1 MPAPHTA
8 VLQIHCPDQSGI
20 VALITQILFEKG
32 ANILDAQQHREELD
46 NQFFMYVQFEQQNLN
61 CSHDQLRETLKEKAL
76 EYDMKWSLS
85 FSDEPKNMAIMV
97 SKYDHCLYDLL
108 LRHKYGEFPSTN
120 IALIVSNHPDLG
132 KVAEHFDIPFQVIP
146 KNKDIRIEA
155 DQKALET
162 FKEYDIDLIVMARY
176 MQIVTPVLLD
186 AYPNHIINV
195 HHGFLP
201 AFKGAKPYHQAY
213 EKGVKLIGATSHY
226 ATVDLDMGPMIEQ
239 ETERINH
246 GYSVDDMIRLGRS
259 IENKVLANAVK
270 AHCEDRI
277 IVYKNRT
284 IIFN

>member
-1 MPAPHTA
+1 MNPTA
-8 VLQIHCPDQSGI
+8 VLKIHCDDQSGL
-20 VALITQILFEKG
+20 VAVVTQVLYDKG

-46 NQFFMYVQFEQQNLN
+46 DQFFMYVKFECDKLN
-61 CSHDQLRETLKEKAL
+61 CTKEELRQSIEVCAQKHQ
-76 EYDMKWSLS
+76 MKHSLT
-85 FSDEPKNMAIMV
+85 FSEQHQKIAIMV

-108 LRHKYGEFPSTN
+108 LRHKYGEFPNTD
-120 IALIVSNHPDLG
+120 IELIVSNHPDLAN
-132 KVAEHFDIPFQVIP
+132 VAEHFGIPFEVIP
-146 KNKDIRIEA
+146 KNKDTRIEA
-155 DQKALET
+155 DEKALTLFQKYE
-162 FKEYDIDLIVMARY
+162 INLIIMARY

-186 AYPNHIINV
+186 AYPNKVINV

-239 ETERINH
+239 ETERIDH
-246 GYSVDDMIRLGRS
+246 SHCVDDMIRIGRG
-259 IENKVLANAVK
+259 IESKVLAHAVK
-270 AHCEDRI
+270 AHCEKRI